1 MKTKTIDVIEK
12 TKFNYAG
19 IAEILHLN
27 TRKEGK
33 EEDGK
38 ELAIDVKFMVKM
50 TSEAFSFFEC
60 QDLASAFYTDI
71 GAVKNVFIEP
81 LGLTYELRN
90 YRLTVVG
97 KEYYGVTLKKFA
109 LKPIDGNLVS
119 ITFQASFKPTSNE
132 VALIA
137 ENLQDTI
144 EISVEPTN
152 LELDLKEQKDL
163 G

>member
-1 MKTKTIDVIEK
+1 MKNKIIEVSEK
-12 TKFNYAG
+12 TKFSYDG
-19 IAEILHLN
+19 VAEILHLN

-50 TSEAFSFFEC
+50 TSDAFSFFEC
-60 QDLASAFYTDI
+60 QDLANAFYTDI

-81 LGLTYELRN
+81 LGLTYELKN

-97 KEYYGVTLKKFA
+97 KEYCGVTLKKFY

-137 ENLQDTI
+137 ENLQDLI

-152 LELDLKEQKDL
+152 RELEFQIEKL